1 MTVSELIDVLKNY
14 DDDAKVYI
22 AIGRNTY
29 DTSVA
34 IRLSKLHWEVVS
46 NDVVIVGV
54 DKLIGVCN
62 TIDEATASIYADSEL
77 EYVEAEEVK

>member
-29 DTSVA
+29 NTSVA
-34 IRLSKLHWEVVS
+34 VRLSKLYWETES
-46 NDVVIVGV
+46 NDVVIVGR
-54 DKLIGVCN
+54 
-62 TIDEATASIYADSEL
+62 
-77 EYVEAEEVK
+77 

>member
-34 IRLSKLHWEVVS
+34 ICLSKLHWEVIS

-54 DKLIGVCN
+54 DN
-62 TIDEATASIYADSEL
+62 N
-77 EYVEAEEVK
+77 

>member
-34 IRLSKLHWEVVS
+34 IGLCKLSWEVVN

-54 DKLIGVCN
+54 DN
-62 TIDEATASIYADSEL
+62 N
-77 EYVEAEEVK
+77 

>member
-34 IRLSKLHWEVVS
+34 IRLSKLYWETES

-62 TIDEATASIYADSEL
+62 TTDEAIASIYADSEL
-77 EYVEAEEVK
+77 EYAEVEEID

>member
-22 AIGRNTY
+22 AVGRNTY

-54 DKLIGVCN
+54 DN
-62 TIDEATASIYADSEL
+62 N
-77 EYVEAEEVK
+77 

>member
-14 DDDAKVYI
+14 DDAKVYI

-34 IRLSKLHWEVVS
+34 IRLSKLHWETES
-46 NDVVIVGV
+46 NDVVIVGR
-54 DKLIGVCN
+54 
-62 TIDEATASIYADSEL
+62 
-77 EYVEAEEVK
+77 